1 MLMGIVYDF
10 GQVFARGYSTR
21 KAGAMVKPAPQWA
34 RDTME
39 WDDVAHRSLWVRCL
53 EVVEQAAA
61 RVTPTARM
69 MGAKKQP
76 SG

>member
-1 MLMGIVYDF
+1 
-10 GQVFARGYSTR
+10 
-21 KAGAMVKPAPQWA
+21 MVKPAPQWA

-53 EVVEQAAA
+53 EVVERAAA
-61 RVTPTARM
+61 RVTTTARM